1 MKKMYFLVLLITVI
15 TLIIY
20 ILPPFG
26 IPMSIS
32 SSGASYDIRDSKKKK
47 VFLWE
52 YEIITKN
59 LDNIPLKIS
68 EAYCEKQHYWKMNQV
83 IYLPNLYKDESKV
96 QIRVNCQE
104 RGKWDEYEIEN
115 FNSVNPIG
123 INKEI
128 GILNLTDTLHFNI
141 TNKTGN
147 RFVGDIT
154 LIKKVNRINLLYKQN
169 AKKMD

>member
-1 MKKMYFLVLLITVI
+1 MYFLVLLISVI
-15 TLIIY
+15 TLIIC

-32 SSGASYDIRDSKKKK
+32 SNGASYNIRDSKKKK

-52 YEIITKN
+52 YEIITKYQ
-59 LDNIPLKIS
+59 DNISFKIS

-96 QIRVNCQE
+96 QIRVNSKE
-104 RGKWDEYEIEN
+104 RGKWNEYEIEN

-123 INKEI
+123 INKKME
-128 GILNLTDTLHFNI
+128 ILNLTDTLHFNI
-141 TNKTGN
+141 INKTGN
-147 RFVGDIT
+147 RYVGDIT
-154 LIKKVNRINLLYKQN
+154 LVKKTN
-169 AKKMD
+169 